1 MSFAEGFPMDG
12 NVHSGCCNNESVSGQ
27 RRYENRIPAMIT
39 CLRVGLV
46 LLLVSIF
53 STGCSLLPVRY
64 ELPAAGEFDCGKNL
78 AALDTD
84 IARYTHFDPALRRI
98 PDQPLLRSNRF
109 VASFASPELQ
119 GDNLRVWLQQ
129 MNALAQEGY
138 ATEFQRLPEA
148 VKKQW
153 QNRFPAHGMA
163 GMLSQCSEAFLV
175 QPTVDI
181 SLLSEQAQPL
191 SNYSDAQR
199 FWGIYPLTKR
209 LAASSIEDY
218 RTEMTERIRQGKHQ
232 RFNRS
237 TFYSVDSTPQPT
249 ISPELAALLHQHA
262 PALQVENNSVADQLG
277 APVWRDDSH
286 IELNT
291 QSPHAYTYISHVRY
305 KQQEMLQLNY
315 VFWFAARPK
324 LSSFDLYGGD
334 LDALVWRV
342 TLNAQGKPMLYDS
355 IHACGCYHIL
365 FLPQGTAIDISKI
378 KGEQPL
384 SFDMPSP
391 QLVSSELSANPKQKG
406 TSLNATTIRL
416 KIDSGT
422 HYLIDVEKTKTSAA
436 YADSSKPTSQ
446 GTEVRRYTLQP
457 YQQLLMLPTST
468 GYRSLFGDDG
478 IVAQSSRLE
487 RFVLWPLGVPN
498 AGAMRQ
504 AGTHAIA
511 FIGERHFD
519 DPWLL
524 DQLGISFSEE

>member
-1 MSFAEGFPMDG
+1 MSCAESFPFYG
-12 NVHSGCCNNESVSGQ
+12 YGHRRCFNNEGASRQ
-27 RRYENRIPAMIT
+27 RRDKNRILVMST

-53 STGCSLLPVRY
+53 ATGCSLLPVRY
-64 ELPAAGEFDCGKNL
+64 ELPAAGEFDCGEHL
-78 AALDTD
+78 AALDAD
-84 IARYTHFDPALRRI
+84 IERYTHFDPALRRI

-109 VASFASPELQ
+109 VASFASPNLQ
-119 GDNLRVWLQQ
+119 GDSLRIWLQQ

-138 ATEFQRLPEA
+138 STEIQRLPEA

-153 QNRFPAHGMA
+153 QNRLPVHGVA
-163 GMLSQCSEAFLV
+163 GMLSQCSEAFLS
-175 QPTVDI
+175 QPTVDA
-181 SLLSEQAQPL
+181 SLLSEHAQPL
-191 SNYSDAQR
+191 SNYSNAQR

-218 RTEMTERIRQGKHQ
+218 RAEMTERIHQGERQQ
-232 RFNRS
+232 FSRS
-237 TFYSVDSTPQPT
+237 TLYHVDSTPLPAA
-249 ISPELAALLHQHA
+249 SPELAALLHQHA
-262 PALQVENNSVADQLG
+262 PVIQVENNSAADQVG
-277 APVWRDDSH
+277 APIWRDDNQ
-286 IELNT
+286 IGLET
-291 QSPHAYTYISHVRY
+291 QTPHAYTYVTQVRY
-305 KQQEMLQLNY
+305 KQQVMMQLNY

-342 TLNAQGKPMLYDS
+342 TLNAQGKPLLYDS
-355 IHACGCYHIL
+355 IHACGCYHLL
-365 FLPQGTAIDISKI
+365 FLPQGTVIDISKI

-384 SFDMPSP
+384 SFDLPTP
-391 QLVSSELSANPKQKG
+391 QLASSTSSASPSYRGASSNV
-406 TSLNATTIRL
+406 AAIRL
-416 KIDSGT
+416 KVDSGT
-422 HYLIDVEKTKTSAA
+422 HYLIDVDMTKANAATAVASNLINQAAEK
-436 YADSSKPTSQ
+436 
-446 GTEVRRYTLQP
+446 RRYSLQP
-457 YQQLLMLPTST
+457 YQQLLMLPTPT

-478 IVAQSSRLE
+478 IIAQSSRLE